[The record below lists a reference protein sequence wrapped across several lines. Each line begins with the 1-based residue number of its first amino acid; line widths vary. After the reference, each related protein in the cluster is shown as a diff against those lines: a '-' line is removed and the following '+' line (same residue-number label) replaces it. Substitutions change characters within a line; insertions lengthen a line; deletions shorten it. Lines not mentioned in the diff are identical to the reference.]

1 MKPIYLANMSDSE
14 LQILLDDVQN
24 EIYKREEIMCITAL
38 NRLGRT
44 IKEVQESNFDLSL
57 TLASGKVF
65 RVNDIVNTF
74 SYAFDKIYYID
85 EKELEKT
92 SRFPQSEEE
101 VKCNEDKAVAC
112 IHAYDDV
119 DCHHCVNRY
128 KCWSED

>member
-1 MKPIYLANMSDSE
+1 MEPIYLANMSDSE

-24 EIYKREEIMCITAL
+24 EIHKREEIMCITAL

-44 IKEVQESNFDLSL
+44 IKEVQESNFDISL
-57 TLASGKVF
+57 TLASGEVIK
-65 RVNDIVNTF
+65 VNDIINTF
-74 SYAFDKIYYID
+74 SYAFGKTYYID
-85 EKELEKT
+85 EKELERI
-92 SRFPQSEEE
+92 SRFPQPKEEI
-101 VKCNEDKAVAC
+101 KSDEDGTITC

>member
-1 MKPIYLANMSDSE
+1 MEPIYLANMSDSE

-24 EIYKREEIMCITAL
+24 EIHKREEIMCITAL

-44 IKEVQESNFDLSL
+44 IKEVQESNFDISL
-57 TLASGKVF
+57 TLTSGEVIK
-65 RVNDIVNTF
+65 VNDIINVF
-74 SYAFDKIYYID
+74 SYAFDKVYYID

-92 SRFPQSEEE
+92 SRFPQPKEEA
-101 VKCNEDKAVAC
+101 KCYEDGTITC

-119 DCHHCVNRY
+119 DCHHCVNQY

>member
-1 MKPIYLANMSDSE
+1 MEPIYLTNMSDSE

-57 TLASGKVF
+57 TLASGEIIK
-65 RVNDIVNTF
+65 VNDIINTF
-74 SYAFDKIYYID
+74 SYAFGKTYYID
-85 EKELEKT
+85 EKELERI
-92 SRFPQSEEE
+92 SRFPQPKEEI
-101 VKCNEDKAVAC
+101 KCNEDGTITC

>member
-1 MKPIYLANMSDSE
+1 MEPIYLTNMSDSE

-24 EIYKREEIMCITAL
+24 EIHKREEIMCITAL

-57 TLASGKVF
+57 TLASGEII
-65 RVNDIVNTF
+65 RVNDIINTF
-74 SYAFDKIYYID
+74 SYAFGKTYYID
-85 EKELEKT
+85 EKELERT

-101 VKCNEDKAVAC
+101 VKRNEDGTVTC

-128 KCWSED
+128 KCWSDD